1 MFLVPFSFERKKEN
15 VKLEQPMLCLP
26 VNDFIIMSAK
36 IEIPISERVPTTH
49 ITFIV
54 NIYNMWREGLEL
66 NFIVPTKIQILPNWL
81 RSPALEIWSLVVGL
95 LPVCLTQ
102 AQNLNVIRASFGWRG
117 RAPNVNGL
125 HRASPK
131 PNSLTSVRI

>member
-15 VKLEQPMLCLP
+15 VKLEQPLLCLP

-36 IEIPISERVPTTH
+36 TEIPVSERVPTTH

-66 NFIVPTKIQILPNWL
+66 GFIVPTKIQILPNWL
-81 RSPALEIWSLVVGL
+81 RGPAHEI
-95 LPVCLTQ
+95 
-102 AQNLNVIRASFGWRG
+102 
-117 RAPNVNGL
+117 
-125 HRASPK
+125 
-131 PNSLTSVRI
+131 